1 MNSIYSTPKNYFL
14 PIIIIIYFYSTSKFF
29 FLNILG
35 IKREVLYF
43 IIWLT
48 FLIFIIKIDYLLNV
62 FKQKNIILLNLYCI
76 IVVWLIQNNTD
87 TAILYF
93 TTTIMIGFIF
103 QFSQKTFD
111 STSKL
116 LITCAG
122 IFSFFAV
129 IQAIIYIYNPGVFD
143 IPYSPVPSGR
153 HSLEPIAI
161 KYPIHYLGF
170 WAAGR
175 EEILGIELPRFESF
189 ASEPSILV
197 AIFLIPGL
205 LGLTYNGI
213 IRKMSYLIL
222 FFSIILAFA
231 GTIYLSLALGF
242 VVFFSLFLFRFIMN
256 NRFKPLSI
264 AFIFMVFFLCGYFII
279 KTDVYD
285 IMNLMDIGL
294 TQYSD
299 YSSILGHAA
308 KPYARVVSSQEAA
321 QLVSANPFGTQETV
335 LSVTGLLLDY
345 GMLFGYL
352 GVILC
357 GIIYTK
363 IIIRFISAFYIEFGL
378 IYKIGISIIIGTI
391 IQTLFFSS
399 YGWLTPSGLIMTS
412 LLYIRSNNLINNSP
426 KTLKFE
432 IINS

>member
-1 MNSIYSTPKNYFL
+1 MNSIYSIPKNNYFL
-14 PIIIIIYFYSTSKFF
+14 PIMICVFYFVTAKFF
-29 FLNILG
+29 FFNLLG
-35 IKREVLYF
+35 IKRELLYF

-48 FLIFIIKIDYLLNV
+48 LIISIIKIDYLLYV

-76 IVVWLIQNNTD
+76 IVVWLIHNNID
-87 TAILYF
+87 TAIIYF
-93 TTTIMIGFIF
+93 TVTVMIGFILN
-103 QFSQKTFD
+103 FSQKRFD
-111 STSKL
+111 FTSKL
-116 LITCAG
+116 LITCAC
-122 IFSFFAV
+122 IFSIFAI
-129 IQAIIYIYNPGVFD
+129 IQAIIYIYHPEVFD
-143 IPYSPVPSGR
+143 IPYSPVPPGR
-153 HSLEPIAI
+153 HSLEPIAV

-197 AIFLIPGL
+197 AIILIPGL

-213 IRKMSYLIL
+213 IRKMSYVIL
-222 FFSIILAFA
+222 FFSTILAFA

-256 NRFKPLSI
+256 NKFKPLSI
-264 AFIFMVFFLCGYFII
+264 AFVFMVFYLCGYFMI
-279 KTDVYD
+279 KTDVYAV
-285 IMNLMDIGL
+285 MNLMDIGL
-294 TQYSD
+294 SPYSD
-299 YSSILGHAA
+299 YSSILGHAS
-308 KPYARVVSSQEAA
+308 KPYARVVSSQQAA
-321 QLVSANPFGTQETV
+321 QLVSANPFGTQESV

-378 IYKIGISIIIGTI
+378 IYKIGISLIIGTI

-399 YGWLTPSGLIMTS
+399 YGWLTPSGLIITS
-412 LLYIRSNNLINNSP
+412 LLYVRSNNLINNFP
-426 KTLKFE
+426 KTLKF
-432 IINS
+432 